1 MLDAGTFY
9 TITELSDTLLA
20 GRWTDGSYL
29 LTEMSRGNVQTLEHL
44 QGYFCARRRSD

>member
-29 LTEMSRGNVQTLEHL
+29 LTEMSQGNVQNTRAPAGILL
-44 QGYFCARRRSD
+44 RPAT